1 MVNWNLRYAG
11 DDYFYGEEPNRFLAD
26 QRHRLHAGMTALV
39 PADGEGRNGV
49 WLATLGLDVHTVD
62 SAASGVAKARRLADQ
77 EGVEIR
83 AERADLFTWDWPVA
97 AYDVIAS
104 IFFHMPS
111 AVRPAIHAKMLGA
124 LKPGGLLIL
133 EAFHQEQLRFRSG
146 GPKDVDLLC
155 TEALLKSDFAG
166 ARIESLQKCQIDLDE
181 SDAHRGQAMVVRL
194 LATRAESQGQPE

>member
-1 MVNWNLRYAG
+1 MVNWNLRYSG
-11 DDYFYGEEPNRFLAD
+11 EDYFYGEEPNRFLED
-26 QRHRLHAGMTALV
+26 QRHRLHAGMAALV

-62 SAASGVAKARRLADQ
+62 NAESGVAKAQRLADQ
-77 EGVEIR
+77 EGVAIR
-83 AERADLFTWDWPVA
+83 AEQADLFSWTWPEA

-111 AVRPAIHAKMLGA
+111 AVRPEVHARMFRA

-146 GPKDVDLLC
+146 GPKDVDLLY
-155 TEALLKSDFAG
+155 TEAILQTDFAD
-166 ARIESLQKCQIDLDE
+166 ARIEQVKKCRIDLDE
-181 SDAHRGQAMVVRL
+181 SDAHRGEAMVVRM
-194 LATRAESQGQPE
+194 LATRPG

>member
-1 MVNWNLRYAG
+1 MVNWNLRYSG
-11 DDYFYGEEPNRFLAD
+11 EDYFYGEEPNRFLED
-26 QRHRLHAGMTALV
+26 QRHRLHAGMSALV

-62 SAASGVAKARRLADQ
+62 GAASGVAKALRLADQ

-83 AERADLFTWDWPVA
+83 AEQADLFTWDWPVA

-104 IFFHMPS
+104 IFFHIPS
-111 AVRPAIHAKMLGA
+111 ALRPAIHGKMLQA

-146 GPKDVDLLC
+146 GPKDADLLY
-155 TEALLKSDFAG
+155 TEALLRSDFAG
-166 ARIESLQKCQIDLDE
+166 ARIESLRKCQIDLDE

-194 LATRAESQGQPE
+194 LASRPE